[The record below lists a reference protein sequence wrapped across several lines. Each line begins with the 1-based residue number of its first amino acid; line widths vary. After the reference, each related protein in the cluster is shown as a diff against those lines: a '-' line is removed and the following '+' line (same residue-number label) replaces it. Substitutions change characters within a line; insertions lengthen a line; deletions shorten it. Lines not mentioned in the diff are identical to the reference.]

1 MSLTRRLERLEAAA
15 PQPPA
20 VRSFERW
27 IRQTCVAD
35 PEAGAAYERAMQHA
49 VSRCRPFGGMP
60 TWAEIFELV
69 ETDPSTV
76 DDWQRFVASGLQ
88 LLLEHPIVPLWM
100 LDLRT
105 CGDHPDAVVWVD
117 RLRALGAEEERWA

>member
-1 MSLTRRLERLEAAA
+1 MSLTRRLERLEAVV
-15 PQPPA
+15 PPLPSA
-20 VRSFERW
+20 RSFERW
-27 IRQTCVAD
+27 IRQTRAAD
-35 PEAGAAYERAMQHA
+35 PEAGAAYERAMAHA
-49 VSRCRPFGGMP
+49 IASCRPVGEMP
-60 TWAEIFELV
+60 TWAEIFEVV
-69 ETDPSTV
+69 ETDPATV

-88 LLLEHPIVPLWM
+88 LLLDRPIVPLWM